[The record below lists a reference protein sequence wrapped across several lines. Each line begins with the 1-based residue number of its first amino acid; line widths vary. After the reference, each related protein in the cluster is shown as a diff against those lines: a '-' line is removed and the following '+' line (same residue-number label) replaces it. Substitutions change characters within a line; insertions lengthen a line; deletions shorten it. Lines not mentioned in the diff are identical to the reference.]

1 MQSSNRLGSLAKT
14 TYFSGWRNFI
24 ETLMIIQADN
34 INITN
39 PKTLLFW
46 ILIYNTI
53 QHIMATYLIPITT
66 NQDISGKIIDWMIH
80 SELSRYL
87 DFSKHLQHL
96 NMDFFFFWPTL
107 FITRIIVKFCSIIV
121 LISPDW
127 VIRPNIKHSPG

>member
-1 MQSSNRLGSLAKT
+1 
-14 TYFSGWRNFI
+14 
-24 ETLMIIQADN
+24 MIIQADN

-80 SELSRYL
+80 SELSRY
-87 DFSKHLQHL
+87 
-96 NMDFFFFWPTL
+96 NT
-107 FITRIIVKFCSIIV
+107 SIF
-121 LISPDW
+121 
-127 VIRPNIKHSPG
+127 RNIYSI